1 MVKVI
6 WMSKKV
12 VGNEVIREVK
22 SAKDFKKP
30 QKFDAFIDS
39 IAKTF
44 GIKKKRNISL
54 ILINN
59 DNEETPISNQEDF
72 DDFLDDLKEF
82 KFYLEEGEQSEPQT
96 KKKESK
102 KEDLKSKDKDE
113 SDEENKP
120 EKKKEDDDDGNDE
133 DEDGEGG
140 NDGLPADVSDKEI
153 EKIFDS
159 LIKPIPELDDD
170 LNDDNQFDKE
180 AYSKQLNDNF
190 TKAVNQFKNVFDEKI
205 NKIIEAKSQIMT
217 NSISSLIKDFS
228 KIHLKNLDDISD
240 KTNGLQEGFSTIMT
254 NTNEMNDAIGQL
266 KGEITGEKKPKGKK
280 KEKKD
285 GMIEEEDDEPND
297 DKIQFKF
304 LKENIEEEIDA
315 KKCKWFDIKDVQFQY
330 FGENIFKKNIFFV
343 RDPKESSED
352 IFFLGNTKT
361 DTEANE
367 YTIDGAF
374 KAGDKGSHLIN
385 LKINEPKIGKQ
396 YKLCLYLRTK
406 VDGPNLSK
414 PLFIIIKVKE
424 NEEDIKRKKEEEMRR
439 EEKRRRENEEKIKE
453 EERKRE
459 EEKKRQEEKK
469 RRQEEEEKKKQEEEK
484 RKQEEEEKKR
494 QEEEEKTRQEEEKR
508 KQEEEEKKRIEEEKK
523 KQEANKDIDYKGLD
537 PAKVN
542 DLYEE
547 LEQEFNLSSIMDKN
561 VVIEKIIEG
570 QCEREA
576 MNDWIF
582 EKL

>member
-1 MVKVI
+1 MVKVS
-6 WMSKKV
+6 WMDKKV

-54 ILINN
+54 ILIND
-59 DNEETPISNQEDF
+59 DNEEIAVKSQEDF
-72 DDFLDDLKEF
+72 DEFLEDLKEF
-82 KFYLEEGEQSEPQT
+82 KFYLEEGEQSEAPI

-153 EKIFDS
+153 ENIFDR

-205 NKIIEAKSQIMT
+205 NKIIVAKSQIMT

-254 NTNEMNDAIGQL
+254 NTNEMNDAIGKL
-266 KGEITGEKKPKGKK
+266 KGEIKGEKKPKPKNPGTV
-280 KEKKD
+280 
-285 GMIEEEDDEPND
+285 IEEEDDDEPND
-297 DKIQFKF
+297 NKIQFKF
-304 LKENIEEEIDA
+304 SEDNLKEEFEA
-315 KKCKWFDIKDVQFQY
+315 KKCKWLDINDVEIENFGDKDFNCLY
-330 FGENIFKKNIFFV
+330 FVK
-343 RDPKESSED
+343 DPSQSSKD
-352 IFFLGNTKT
+352 ISFIGNTVA
-361 DTEANE
+361 DQEANKL
-367 YTIDGAF
+367 TLSDMF
-374 KAGDKGSHLIN
+374 KAGEKGKFSIT
-385 LKINEPKIGKQ
+385 LKINNPKIGEQ
-396 YKLCLYLRTK
+396 YKLCLNVRSK
-406 VDGPNLSK
+406 VKGSNLSK
-414 PLFIIIKVKE
+414 PLFINIKVKE
-424 NEEDIKRKKEEEMRR
+424 NEEDRKKKEDEKRKEEENRR
-439 EEKRRRENEEKIKE
+439 KE
-453 EERKRE
+453 EEENRRK
-459 EEKKRQEEKK
+459 
-469 RRQEEEEKKKQEEEK
+469 
-484 RKQEEEEKKR
+484 EEEEKKR
-494 QEEEEKTRQEEEKR
+494 QEEEDKKRKEEEENRRKEEEKRKKEEEEKKIKEQEEKKRQEEEKKR
-508 KQEEEEKKRIEEEKK
+508 KEEEDKEEEKK
-523 KQEANKDIDYKGLD
+523 KKEEEEKNNEIEIDYKGLD
-537 PAKVN
+537 KDEVN
-542 DLYEE
+542 ALYKE
-547 LEQEFNLSSIMDKN
+547 LDDEFNLTSILDKKA
-561 VVIEKIIEG
+561 VLEKIIDV
-570 QCEREA
+570 QCNREV